1 MSSSR
6 TTVGSGNDNGGS
18 FLTTAMCLSAAVV
31 TAAGVTSYAGGS
43 GWWWQKN
50 SKRRSTQNE
59 KDTTKGAN
67 LPSSCIYLDYNGTT
81 PIYDFVLDAMMPYL
95 TTHYGNPSS
104 SHCMGKERKFFFVF
118 HFYLFLLHESIIK
131 HFSFGELNSQFI
143 FLCYLVCNF
152 SCLWWD
158 TKSLASISLSLSL
171 SLSLYC
177 TFLVSV
183 VVATHSSTRD

>member
-6 TTVGSGNDNGGS
+6 TPGGSGNDNGGN

-50 SKRRSTQNE
+50 GKRRSTQNQ
-59 KDTTKGAN
+59 KDTTKGEN

-104 SHCMGKERKFFFVF
+104 SHCMGKERKF
-118 HFYLFLLHESIIK
+118 L
-131 HFSFGELNSQFI
+131 
-143 FLCYLVCNF
+143 
-152 SCLWWD
+152 
-158 TKSLASISLSLSL
+158 ISLLPFWNFF
-171 SLSLYC
+171 LYHLHC
-177 TFLVSV
+177 VLV
-183 VVATHSSTRD
+183 HKREIWRTR